1 MIETDADR
9 QLAASRVRA
18 APAVAQPANRWLLP
32 VGAVGV
38 VLLGVATFAALRA
51 PAPAPTPPPVQANA
65 PAAAPLPPPPTLTPT
80 AAPIAAEPMPA
91 PPPEPIAAPAPPPVP
106 VRRASTTPALLV
118 DTTGSNTAEST
129 DAARAGLP
137 PDKLSPN
144 EAFADRLTRSAP
156 ESVGIDR
163 LASTD
168 QVVPQGTIIVAVLE
182 TAIDSDLPGL
192 VRAVV
197 SRDVRGF
204 DGSKVLIPRG
214 SRLVGQYSSGI
225 ALNQSRAFVI
235 WTRVLRSDGVSVQ
248 LVSAATDPLG
258 TAGLGGK
265 VNTHFFRRFGA
276 ATLLSVLTSGLEYLA
291 NSAGGGSQ
299 VLVGNVTQANQLAS
313 IALQRQID
321 IAPTIRVAQGTP
333 VRVFV
338 ARDLDFGAVRQ
349 PSRANPGSREDQP
362 PREKTP

>member
-1 MIETDADR
+1 MNENATDR
-9 QLAASRVRA
+9 QLAAARA
-18 APAVAQPANRWLLP
+18 QSLPGVAQPPNRWLLP
-32 VGAVGV
+32 LGAAGV
-38 VLLGVATFAALRA
+38 LLLGVATFAALRSTA
-51 PAPAPTPPPVQANA
+51 PAPDAVSPQAARAVSKATPASTA
-65 PAAAPLPPPPTLTPT
+65 LPPPPALTPV
-80 AAPIAAEPMPA
+80 
-91 PPPEPIAAPAPPPVP
+91 APPPVMAAPQPAP
-106 VRRASTTPALLV
+106 VPVPVVVPPPPLPLRRTSTVPALVV
-118 DTTGSNTAEST
+118 DTTGNTA
-129 DAARAGLP
+129 AAEAAKASAA
-137 PDKLSPN
+137 PDRLSAN
-144 EAFADRLTRSAP
+144 EAFADRLNRSAP
-156 ESVGIDR
+156 DSVGTDR

-168 QVVPQGTIIVAVLE
+168 LVVPQGTIIVAVLE

-192 VRAVV
+192 VRAVI

-204 DGSKVLIPRG
+204 DGTKVLIPRG

-265 VNTHFFRRFGA
+265 VDTHFLRRFGA
-276 ATLLSVLTSGLEYLA
+276 ATLLSVITGGIDFLA
-291 NSAGGGSQ
+291 NSASSGSQ
-299 VLVGNVTQANQLAS
+299 VLIGNVSQANQLAS

-338 ARDLDFGAVRQ
+338 ARDLDFGPA
-349 PSRANPGSREDQP
+349 REP
-362 PREKTP
+362 PRDKKP

>member
-9 QLAASRVRA
+9 QLAASRARA

-38 VLLGVATFAALRA
+38 VLLGVATFAALRT
-51 PAPAPTPPPVQANA
+51 PAPPTTPPPVQANA
-65 PAAAPLPPPPTLTPT
+65 PAAAPLPPPPTLTPM
-80 AAPIAAEPMPA
+80 AAEVVAEPMPA
-91 PPPEPIAAPAPPPVP
+91 PPPEPIAAPAPPPQP
-106 VRRASTTPALLV
+106 VRRVTTTPALVV

-129 DAARAGLP
+129 DATRAAAS

-144 EAFADRLTRSAP
+144 EAFADRLNRAVP
-156 ESVGIDR
+156 DSVGTDR

-168 QVVPQGTIIVAVLE
+168 QVVPQGTVIVAVLE

-265 VNTHFFRRFGA
+265 VNTHFFRRFGSA
-276 ATLLSVLTSGLEYLA
+276 ILLSVLTGGLEYLA
-291 NSAGGGSQ
+291 NSAAGGSQ

-321 IAPTIRVAQGTP
+321 IAPTIRVPQGTP

-349 PSRANPGSREDQP
+349 PSRANQGAREDQA

>member
-1 MIETDADR
+1 MIDSDADR
-9 QLAASRVRA
+9 QLAASRALA
-18 APAVAQPANRWLLP
+18 APAVAQPVNRWLLP
-32 VGAVGV
+32 IGAIGV
-38 VLLGVATFAALRA
+38 VLLGVATFAALRS
-51 PAPAPTPPPVQANA
+51 PAQAPTPPPVQGSA
-65 PAAAPLPPPPTLTPT
+65 PAAAPLPPPPTLTPI
-80 AAPIAAEPMPA
+80 ARIAPEPIPT
-91 PPPEPIAAPAPPPVP
+91 PPPQPIAAPAPSAPPVP
-106 VRRASTTPALLV
+106 VRRTSTTPALLV
-118 DTTGSNTAEST
+118 DTTGSNSAEST
-129 DAARAGLP
+129 DAAKAATVPER
-137 PDKLSPN
+137 LSPN
-144 EAFADRLTRSAP
+144 EAFADRLTRTAP
-156 ESVGIDR
+156 ESVGTDR
-163 LASTD
+163 LSSTD
-168 QVVPQGTIIVAVLE
+168 LVIPQGTIIVAVLE

-258 TAGLGGK
+258 MAGLGGK

-291 NSAGGGSQ
+291 NSAGGSSQ

-349 PSRANPGSREDQP
+349 PQREIQTL
-362 PREKTP
+362 REKTP

>member
-1 MIETDADR
+1 
-9 QLAASRVRA
+9 
-18 APAVAQPANRWLLP
+18 
-32 VGAVGV
+32 
-38 VLLGVATFAALRA
+38 
-51 PAPAPTPPPVQANA
+51 
-65 PAAAPLPPPPTLTPT
+65 
-80 AAPIAAEPMPA
+80 
-91 PPPEPIAAPAPPPVP
+91 

-129 DAARAGLP
+129 DAARAGIP

-168 QVVPQGTIIVAVLE
+168 QVVPQGTIILAVLE

-248 LVSAATDPLG
+248 LVSAATAETTTGAQQIATGIRKWAAAMLALPFMLG
-258 TAGLGGK
+258 KKRVRPNALILDGNNNMTLGDL
-265 VNTHFFRRFGA
+265 RFLA
-276 ATLLSVLTSGLEYLA
+276 ATTSGRNIGNITAA
-291 NSAGGGSQ
+291 NRNPIHTNGFNVTLSGVLSGAGGFE
-299 VLVGNVTQANQLAS
+299 NHY
-313 IALQRQID
+313 
-321 IAPTIRVAQGTP
+321 
-333 VRVFV
+333 
-338 ARDLDFGAVRQ
+338 
-349 PSRANPGSREDQP
+349 
-362 PREKTP
+362 PREHSWYL

>member
-1 MIETDADR
+1 MTEGDTETA
-9 QLAASRVRA
+9 LAAMRARA
-18 APAVAQPANRWLLP
+18 APAVAQPPNRWLLP
-32 VGAVGV
+32 LGIAGIVG
-38 VLLGVATFAALRA
+38 LGFATFAALRSP
-51 PAPAPTPPPVQANA
+51 PAPPPPVVR
-65 PAAAPLPPPPTLTPT
+65 PAAAAVAPLPPPPSL
-80 AAPIAAEPMPA
+80 ASAPAPVEPVAPPEPLPEPVA
-91 PPPEPIAAPAPPPVP
+91 PPPPVDTAPQRPP
-106 VRRASTTPALLV
+106 STVPALVV
-118 DTTGSNTAEST
+118 DTTANNDGSAS
-129 DAARAGLP
+129 DAAKASIPADR
-137 PDKLSPN
+137 LSAN
-144 EAFADRLTRSAP
+144 EAFADRLTRTAP
-156 ESVGIDR
+156 ESVGTDK
-163 LASTD
+163 LSSTD
-168 QVVPQGTIIVAVLE
+168 LVVPQGTIIAAVLE

-214 SRLVGQYSSGI
+214 SRLVGQYSSGV

-248 LVSAATDPLG
+248 LVSAGTDPLG

-265 VNTHFFRRFGA
+265 VDTHFLRRFGA
-276 ATLLSVLTSGLEYLA
+276 ATLLSVITGGLEYLA
-291 NSAGGGSQ
+291 NTARSGSQ
-299 VLVGNVTQANQLAS
+299 VLVGNVSQANQLAS

-338 ARDLDFGAVRQ
+338 ARDLDFGPVR
-349 PSRANPGSREDQP
+349 PAP

>member
-1 MIETDADR
+1 MSQSEADL
-9 QLAASRVRA
+9 QLAAARARA

-32 VGAVGV
+32 LGAVGV
-38 VLLGVATFAALRA
+38 VMLGVATFAALRSSPPA
-51 PAPAPTPPPVQANA
+51 PAPAPAQTAA
-65 PAAAPLPPPPTLTPT
+65 PAAAPLPPPPTLAPT
-80 AAPIAAEPMPA
+80 VAPVEPEPQPLPPPEPVAA
-91 PPPEPIAAPAPPPVP
+91 PPPEPAP
-106 VRRASTTPALLV
+106 VRRVTTTPALVV
-118 DTTGSNTAEST
+118 DTTGSNSAEATEAGSAG
-129 DAARAGLP
+129 AA

-144 EAFADRLTRSAP
+144 EAFAERLSRAVP
-156 ESVGIDR
+156 DSVGTDR

-168 QVVPQGTIIVAVLE
+168 LVVPQGTVILAVLE

-214 SRLVGQYSSGI
+214 SRLVGQYSSGV

-248 LVSAATDPLG
+248 LASAATDPLG

-276 ATLLSVLTSGLEYLA
+276 ATLLSVLTAGLEYLA

-321 IAPTIRVAQGTP
+321 IAPTIRVPQGTP

-338 ARDLDFGAVRQ
+338 ARDLDFGTVRQ
-349 PSRANPGSREDQP
+349 TARVAKPAP
-362 PREKTP
+362 EKTP

>member
-1 MIETDADR
+1 MTEGDTDTA
-9 QLAASRVRA
+9 LAAMRARA

-32 VGAVGV
+32 LGIAGV
-38 VLLGVATFAALRA
+38 VGLGFATFAALRSP
-51 PAPAPTPPPVQANA
+51 PAPPPQVVRPVAA
-65 PAAAPLPPPPTLTPT
+65 AAAPLPPPPSL
-80 AAPIAAEPMPA
+80 AAVPVAPAAMPEPVPEPMP
-91 PPPEPIAAPAPPPVP
+91 PPQPVE
-106 VRRASTTPALLV
+106 TTPERRPSTVPALVV
-118 DTTGSNTAEST
+118 DTTANNDGSAG
-129 DAARAGLP
+129 DAAKAALP
-137 PDKLSPN
+137 PDRLSAN
-144 EAFADRLTRSAP
+144 EAFADRLTRTAP
-156 ESVGIDR
+156 ESVGTDK
-163 LASTD
+163 LSSTD
-168 QVVPQGTIIVAVLE
+168 LVVPQGTIIAAVLE

-214 SRLVGQYSSGI
+214 SRLVGQYSSGV

-248 LVSAATDPLG
+248 LVSAGTDPLG

-265 VNTHFFRRFGA
+265 VDTHFLRRFGA
-276 ATLLSVLTSGLEYLA
+276 ATLLSVISGGLEYLA
-291 NSAGGGSQ
+291 NTARSGSQ
-299 VLVGNVTQANQLAS
+299 VLVGNVSQANQLAS

-338 ARDLDFGAVRQ
+338 ARDLDFGPVR
-349 PSRANPGSREDQP
+349 PV
-362 PREKTP
+362 PRDKTP

>member
-1 MIETDADR
+1 MSEDATDRA
-9 QLAASRVRA
+9 LAAARAEA
-18 APAVAQPANRWLLP
+18 APAVARPVNRWVLP
-32 VGAVGV
+32 LGAVGV
-38 VLLGVATFAALRA
+38 ALLGIATFAGLRST
-51 PAPAPTPPPVQANA
+51 PPEPTAPPVQGSAVA
-65 PAAAPLPPPPTLTPT
+65 STALPPPPALTPV
-80 AAPIAAEPMPA
+80 APPPIVTPEPPLAAEPAPVSLPPPPA
-91 PPPEPIAAPAPPPVP
+91 PERPP
-106 VRRASTTPALLV
+106 STVPALVV
-118 DTTGSNTAEST
+118 DTTGNSEGGAEAGKAG
-129 DAARAGLP
+129 AA
-137 PDKLSPN
+137 PDRLSAN
-144 EAFADRLTRSAP
+144 EAFADRLNRSAP
-156 ESVGIDR
+156 ESVGTDR

-168 QVVPQGTIIVAVLE
+168 LVVPQGTIIAAVLE

-204 DGSKVLIPRG
+204 DGTRILIPRG
-214 SRLVGQYSSGI
+214 SRLVGQYSSGV

-265 VNTHFFRRFGA
+265 VDTHFLRRFGA
-276 ATLLSVLTSGLEYLA
+276 ATLLSVISGGLEILA
-291 NSAGGGSQ
+291 NAARSGSP
-299 VLVGNVTQANQLAS
+299 VLIGNVSQANQLAS

-338 ARDLDFGAVRQ
+338 ARDLDFGPVRD
-349 PSRANPGSREDQP
+349 A
-362 PREKTP
+362 PREKRP